1 MGHTKSEDVQ
11 YATGEE
17 WRAITNSFSKNEG
30 LGKVEVTLSCGCLG
44 GEKKAKFCKEQ
55 YCIENWN
62 VRSMNQGK
70 FDVVQQEIARMNID
84 ILGISEL
91 KWTGTGEINSGHYYI
106 YYCGQ
111 ESLKRSGV
119 ALIVTKSLK
128 CSIGVKFK
136 NDRMILICF
145 QGKPFN
151 ITAIQINATNTD
163 AEEDEFDQFYEDLQQ
178 LLELTTKKKS
188 FSS

>member
-1 MGHTKSEDVQ
+1 MLQGKSGGQLLIAPVRMKVWGKWKQHSAVDVWC
-11 YATGEE
+11 E
-17 WRAITNSFSKNEG
+17 R
-30 LGKVEVTLSCGCLG
+30 
-44 GEKKAKFCKEQ
+44 KARFCKEQ

-70 FDVVQQEIARMNID
+70 FGVVQQEIARMNID

-119 ALIVTKSLK
+119 TLIFTKSLQ

-136 NDRMILICF
+136 NDRMILVCF
-145 QGKPFN
+145 QGKSFN

-163 AEEDEFDQFYEDLQQ
+163 AEEAEFDQFYEDLGDGQGGLDCCDSWGCKESDTTEQ
-178 LLELTTKKKS
+178 LN
-188 FSS
+188 